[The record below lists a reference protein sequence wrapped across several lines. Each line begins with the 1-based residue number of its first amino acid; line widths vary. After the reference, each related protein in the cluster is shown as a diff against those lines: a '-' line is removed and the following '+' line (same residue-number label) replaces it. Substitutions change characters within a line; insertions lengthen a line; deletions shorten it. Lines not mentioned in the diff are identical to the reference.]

1 MRKSM
6 DVYIFNLASV
16 VVCVLFDIYG
26 EDNPFHAYISFF
38 IVDLPTGKSHKISDA
53 AYLLVVSIFF
63 AVCSGTSM
71 SWIKTY

>member
-6 DVYIFNLASV
+6 GVCIFDLASV
-16 VVCVLFDIYG
+16 VVCVLFDLYG
-26 EDNPFHAYISFF
+26 GDNSFHAYISFF
-38 IVDLPTGKSHKISDA
+38 IVDLSTGKSRKISDA
-53 AYLLVVSIFF
+53 AYLLAVSISF